1 MDKTLSGTTGGEQ
14 PKKPQGSLPVPKS
27 KRGLKGF
34 FNDVNREMKK
44 VSWPS
49 RAETNRLTG
58 VVLAVCGLVVLSLSV
73 MSYVFDIVVTL
84 ITKGTV

>member
-1 MDKTLSGTTGGEQ
+1 MSNVVTSGGDEPRRSGA
-14 PKKPQGSLPVPKS
+14 LPIPKS

-34 FNDVNREMKK
+34 FLEVGREMRK

-58 VVLAVCGLVVLSLSV
+58 VVLAVCGIVVVILSA
-73 MSYVFDIVVTL
+73 MSYFFETIVNL